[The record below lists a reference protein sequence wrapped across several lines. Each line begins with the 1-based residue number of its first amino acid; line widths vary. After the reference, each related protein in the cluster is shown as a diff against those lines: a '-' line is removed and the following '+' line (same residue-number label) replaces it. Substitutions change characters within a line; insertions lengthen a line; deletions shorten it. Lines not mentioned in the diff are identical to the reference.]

1 MANITQ
7 KVTSYVHGISY
18 QPDHL
23 KRPGQ
28 VRNLENG
35 LPDITY
41 GLLKRPGSEIIKKI
55 EGVTEEGKWFTIFRD
70 DREKYLVRHHDGQI
84 RVWSLIDGE
93 EKTVTYA
100 ADPEG
105 KEMLTEAQ
113 YLKEAPPKQIDVLT
127 VNDYTFLTN
136 KLRTVKMGGTKA
148 NERPHEAFVLIKVA
162 EYNSQYDIAI
172 TAPDAVQDKEVTGA
186 TSLSTAPPPK
196 GNNDASCGKQGYQS
210 FTVNGPAGSDKVN
223 LSFSLLTSGQPTNYD
238 PNGEEYADTKCNYST
253 QVILN
258 NGGSGWEVG
267 DSVNVSMNGHTY
279 TVRVNSI
286 GKSMSYT
293 KIVPTTPF
301 LTVKDQSAGAI
312 KYYDIL
318 NHFATDINKVTGWE
332 ATVIGPGLYIKG
344 PEPFAIYGT
353 GGRTDDTMYAF
364 TDKINNVSKLPAQ
377 CKDGYVVK
385 VYNTGEVD
393 DDYYVKFNGQT
404 AGVDGAGT
412 WEETVKPGIPINLDY
427 QTMPHQLVRQA
438 DGSFVFQ
445 PVDWDLREVGD
456 ERTNPEPS
464 YVDKE
469 INKLFFYRNR
479 LGMLSDE
486 NIILSRPGDFFN
498 FFVHSAIT
506 VTDGDPIDLAATST
520 SPCELHDAV
529 GTKIG
534 LILFSRDKQFY
545 FGTSQ
550 DILSASTAKLETLST
565 FDYNEHLPVVNM
577 GTTLG
582 FTSTSGEYSRFFE
595 MSNLSDT
602 AMPEILEQSKI
613 VSEMLPSNLDELAES
628 RESTIIGFGKRGT
641 EKVHFFRYFN
651 NGQER
656 LLSSWFN
663 WTLPGNLIYHT
674 IDKDVYYSVVHAVNE
689 VFIAKQTLSVTSEDY
704 VVRDTFVTY
713 APRLDLRATVKQADI
728 TYNKAT
734 NQTTFSVPWRYGSD
748 IEVFVAAY
756 GPHQG
761 RSAKPIG
768 VNQNFGTPSSTT
780 ITMKGDWSQT
790 DLVVGYPFE
799 MKVEFPTIFM
809 TKEDGK
815 QVISDTRSYL
825 TVHRIKMQLADIG
838 LFTLTATAPSKK
850 DRVFQWEMSPGDLY
864 RANTHEVLPS
874 IFQTI
879 PAYEKNLH
887 LNLTLTSSHPTPA
900 ALLSME
906 WEGKLSTKA
915 YQRV

>member
-7 KVTSYVHGISY
+7 KITSYVHGISY

-162 EYNSQYDIAI
+162 EYNSQYDLAI
-172 TAPDAVQDKEVTGA
+172 TAPDAVQDQEVTGA
-186 TSLSTAPPPK
+186 TSLSTSAPPM
-196 GNNDASCGKQGYQS
+196 GHNDGSCGKQGYQT
-210 FTVNGPAGSDKVN
+210 FTVDGGGDKLN

-238 PNGEEYADTKCNYST
+238 PNGEEYANTKCNYST
-253 QVILN
+253 QVTLN
-258 NGGSGWEVG
+258 NGGSGWKVG
-267 DSVNVSMNGHTY
+267 DSVNVNMNGHTY
-279 TVRVNSI
+279 TVRVNSV
-286 GKSMSYT
+286 GKSLTYT
-293 KIVPTTPF
+293 KIIPTTPY

-312 KYYDIL
+312 KYADIL
-318 NHFATDINKVTGWE
+318 LHFANEINTQTGWE
-332 ATVIGPGLYIKG
+332 AKVIGPGLYIKG
-344 PEPFAIYGT
+344 PEPFAIYGS

-364 TDKINNVSKLPAQ
+364 TDKVNNVSKLPAQ

-385 VYNTGEVD
+385 IYNTGEVD
-393 DDYYVKFNGQT
+393 DDYYVKFNGQVSGT
-404 AGVDGAGT
+404 DGAGT
-412 WEETVKPGIPINLDY
+412 WEETVQPGIPVNLDY

-438 DGSFVFQ
+438 DGSFLFQ

-498 FFVHSAIT
+498 YFVHSAIT

-565 FDYNEHLPVVNM
+565 FDYNEYLPVVNM

-582 FTSTSGEYSRFFE
+582 FTSRSGKYSRFFE
-595 MSNLSDT
+595 MSNISDSS
-602 AMPEILEQSKI
+602 MPEVLEQSKI
-613 VSEMLPSNLDELAES
+613 VSEMLPADLDELAES
-628 RESTIIGFGKRGT
+628 RESTLLGFGKRGQDV
-641 EKVHFFRYFN
+641 VHFFRYFN

-656 LLSSWFN
+656 LLSSWFD
-663 WTLPGNLIYHT
+663 WTLPGSLIYHT
-674 IDKDVYYSVVHAVNE
+674 IDKDIYYNVVLAENE
-689 VFIAKQTLSVTSEDY
+689 VFVAEQPLSITSEDN
-704 VVRDTFVTY
+704 VVQDTFVSYT
-713 APRLDLRATVKQADI
+713 PRLDLRVQIDKADM
-728 TYNKAT
+728 TYDPNT
-734 NQTTFSVPWRYGSD
+734 NTTTFTVPFKYGNE
-748 IEVFVAAY
+748 IHIFVTEE
-756 GPHQG
+756 GPNQG
-761 RSAKPIG
+761 RFAKPTQVIYQNG
-768 VNQNFGTPSSTT
+768 VTT
-780 ITMKGDWSQT
+780 ITLGGDWSQA

-799 MKVEFPTIFM
+799 MKVELPTIFM
-809 TKEDGK
+809 AKEDGQK
-815 QVISDTRSYL
+815 VISDTRSYL
-825 TVHRIKMQLADIG
+825 TVHRVNLQFANIG
-838 LFTLTATAPSKK
+838 IFKTTITAPSKD
-850 DRVFQWEMSPGDLY
+850 DRIYQWEMSPGDHYL
-864 RANTHEVLPS
+864 ANTHEVMPVA
-874 IFQTI
+874 FQTI
-879 PAYEKNLH
+879 PAYEKNYN
-887 LNLTLTSSHPTPA
+887 LNLTLTSYHPTPA
-900 ALLSME
+900 AFLSME
-906 WEGKLSTKA
+906 WEGKLSTKS